1 MAIKTVK
8 FDYFRVHCLRY
19 DQEENV
25 VHDNGELFD
34 LTPILS
40 RAMTLRPTETTYNYN
55 GEDARL
61 QRIEKNTDD
70 PFWKMQFLRIRKDI
84 LPGIATDEG
93 DYNQL
98 DLEDDEWIGEE
109 VAVLY
114 DESRYVLM
122 LQRNRNSLSVSG
134 LEKYF
139 NYVLN
144 DPTYIIKFKPI
155 PIPENYRKL
164 SSNELFR
171 RVTINFTNTNNIDE
185 LLPQNSSLLNVIK
198 TANSFG
204 AVSVSFTLS
213 VGKGAAKD
221 KTLSVEEVMQL
232 TNLVGIEGFSKLN
245 VYKKENEDT
254 KVEVVDLIQGKLS
267 DEEEMEYSRDNPIE
281 YSRVIPVM
289 LRKYNSRV
297 KLLDEIFNM

>member
-1 MAIKTVK
+1 MAIKIVK

-25 VHDNGELFD
+25 VRDNGELFD

-84 LPGIATDEG
+84 LPGIANDEG

-144 DPTYIIKFKPI
+144 DPTYIIRFKPI
-155 PIPENYRKL
+155 PLPENYRTI

-171 RVTINFTNTNNIDE
+171 KVTINFTNTAHLDE
-185 LLPQNSSLLNVIK
+185 LLPQGSSLLNVIK
-198 TANSFG
+198 SANSFG
-204 AVSVSFTLS
+204 AINVSLTLS
-213 VGKGAAKD
+213 VGRGATKD
-221 KTLSVEEVMQL
+221 RTLNANEIMQL
-232 TNLVGIEGFSKLN
+232 SHLVDIEGFTKLE
-245 VYKKENEDT
+245 VCKKQHEDT

-267 DEEEMEYSRDNPIE
+267 DEEKMEYSRENPIE
-281 YSRVIPVM
+281 YSRVIRVM
-289 LRKYNSRV
+289 LNKYNDRV
-297 KLLDEIFNM
+297 ELLDKLFNM